1 MRNGPQKGCGSRATE
16 SNQSHDTAPQ
26 TTVSSNILCYSA
38 VLFHLVSFPFL
49 VVLYICIYLFC
60 LSGDHFSDLAYL

>member
-1 MRNGPQKGCGSRATE
+1 MGNGPQKGCGSRTTE
-16 SNQSHDTAPQ
+16 SNQNHDTAPHRLQ
-26 TTVSSNILCYSA
+26 SVAILCYSA

-60 LSGDHFSDLAYL
+60 LSCDHSSDLAYL